1 MKFKTPSSFG
11 VTFIKTILGFY
22 QKTIS
27 PDHGLFKK
35 RFPYGYCRFYPTC
48 SEYGI
53 QAVERYGVVRGG
65 YKSLQRLCKCHPW
78 NQGGYD
84 PLI

>member
-1 MKFKTPSSFG
+1 MKFGFLSSFG
-11 VTFIKTILGFY
+11 SVFIKTILRFY
-22 QKTIS
+22 QKTVS

-35 RFPYGYCRFYPTC
+35 RFPYGYCRFYPSC

-53 QAVERYGVVRGG
+53 QAIERYGVIRGG
-65 YKSLQRLCKCHPW
+65 YKSLKRLCKCHPW